1 MGCEPGG
8 RLAVPIMPLFP
19 SQCTLTSSQ
28 LERQFTPKTSQV
40 IGIDSPIAR
49 SAKSIKHEEIQN
61 ELWETRSL
69 PAKSDFLS
77 YYGDEPLTRG
87 EVIVHHRYPPETC
100 YSSSGIDFQEQE
112 HVTSSKDWRSPRSS
126 LDNKQRLDIPIF
138 EQDIPYT
145 NSAYAYKQCTYTD
158 SNDNLENTISS
169 HCFSAAKQGDMETE
183 ANNSDHFSSDIED
196 ADFLEAIHGQTEAY
210 NFCPGEL
217 TTDAAPVMGATD
229 EVKHEL
235 KLHESA
241 EMVYMELKEYFTDDS
256 DELSLDADITPSQLI
271 SAEGSGE
278 VTYDDNC
285 SQYAD
290 AAIFDD
296 QFQDAPTFGHLQ
308 DYQAGCPPKY
318 GQYESSE
325 IKHDTISEGNTTF
338 YSNNDSNGPMASQDD
353 SMTENKPAGET
364 DRVDLV
370 RHGPLPKYKQPFQ
383 FPGKCNGS
391 PVSNAK
397 LGPFPGPQDEVRELR
412 QPFLRPPFPCPVPIG
427 SPIQGLTS
435 AHTILRTCFRI
446 GEALKVHFTRPSSS
460 PLCPRSTS
468 ELMEKRSQKANMS
481 ASIPSTAFM
490 LIELYAFVTESY
502 RIRNKQFFK
511 FADLFFPFQP
521 PYLSGVWECWEG
533 NPLYDEDGRR
543 FLGPCGRQWRRG
555 INVPPIQLVHADS
568 ANDFNDDAAGQGSA
582 GRLCRVIGSLKSR
595 DHALQVKPDELL
607 PGSVLPFM
615 EIYSIWHATWEDV
628 DYVKGI
634 VQE

>member
-1 MGCEPGG
+1 
-8 RLAVPIMPLFP
+8 MPLFP
-19 SQCTLTSSQ
+19 SQRTLTSPQ
-28 LERQFTPKTSQV
+28 LERQFTPNTSQV
-40 IGIDSPIAR
+40 IGIASPIAC

-69 PAKSDFLS
+69 PAKSGFLS
-77 YYGDEPLTRG
+77 YYGDEPLTGG
-87 EVIVHHRYPPETC
+87 EDIVQHRYPPETC
-100 YSSSGIDFQEQE
+100 YSSSGINFQEQE
-112 HVTSSKDWRSPRSS
+112 HDWCSPRSP

-145 NSAYAYKQCTYTD
+145 NSAYEYKQCTYTD
-158 SNDNLENTISS
+158 SNGNLENTISS

-183 ANNSDHFSSDIED
+183 ANDSDHFSSDIED

-229 EVKHEL
+229 EVEHEL

-241 EMVYMELKEYFTDDS
+241 EMVYMELKEYFTENS

-308 DYQAGCPPKY
+308 DYQAECPPEY

-370 RHGPLPKYKQPFQ
+370 RHGPRPKYKQPFQ

-460 PLCPRSTS
+460 PLCPRSTN

-615 EIYSIWHATWEDV
+615 EIYSIWNATWEDV